1 MRRWRPS
8 TVTFRPLSPIL
19 QMPMLWLRSPPPGMA
34 GGGQLSR
41 FLRSDV
47 AAFAALS
54 TMAAAWRSRLVRPGN
69 LKMIIRARRSAA
81 GADRK
86 LTANITTVV
95 SG

>member
-1 MRRWRPS
+1 VDAAVSAEHSDFP
-8 TVTFRPLSPIL
+8 PL
-19 QMPMLWLRSPPPGMA
+19 
-34 GGGQLSR
+34 
-41 FLRSDV
+41 DV
-47 AAFAALS
+47 AVFAALP